1 MNKQAEILKSV
12 PQRTFNVAETFNLLK
27 ANPIWL
33 MSWGARNF
41 TSFESK
47 ALLFKVSGHHFRGI
61 VLITLDYSDTYTI
74 TLLSTQWN
82 VKKTI
87 QFVYCDELSDT
98 LDTVIE
104 RIPEYAI

>member
-1 MNKQAEILKSV
+1 MKKRDLILKEV
-12 PQRTFNVAETFNLLK
+12 PQRTFSVAETFNLLK
-27 ANPIWL
+27 AKPIWL

-47 ALLFKVSGHHFRGI
+47 ALFFNVSGNHFRGI
-61 VLITLDYSDTYTI
+61 VLITLDFSDTYTI

-104 RIPEYAI
+104 RIPDYAI